1 MDLTLIQ
8 EAFDRVSKKQKI
20 GYTKTQDVID
30 KTLHELQVAVQQMSD
45 ISDSSSTNDQRPLLI
60 GLQGKL
66 TEFGPSNQVH
76 TFSLHTLSYLPRS
89 LTLRLLSMEL
99 QSWYMLIRQE
109 EEWVERR
116 KYY

>member
-76 TFSLHTLSYLPRS
+76 TFSLHTLSYLQRS